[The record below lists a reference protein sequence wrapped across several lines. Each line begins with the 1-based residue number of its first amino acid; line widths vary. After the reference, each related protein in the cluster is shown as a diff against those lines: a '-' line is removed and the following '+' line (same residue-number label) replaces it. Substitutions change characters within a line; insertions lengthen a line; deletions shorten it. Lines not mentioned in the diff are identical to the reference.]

1 MKTGRNLIDL
11 AQELT
16 RQCKAKKDMIVP
28 SQLMRFA
35 TDSGG
40 RSKLTV
46 ETPDGPSHFGVTDLA
61 RRQLAE
67 KLGIPYAYFER
78 MREKQ
83 PDLLDRNVNTWLY
96 SEADRRMVRTLDGNV
111 RAVLSDRYRRLDN
124 YDLAEQVLPILE
136 RLPGG
141 RLASVELTETRMYL
155 KWITS
160 EVREEIQP
168 GDIVEAGVVLTNSE
182 VGLGSLSVQPL
193 VYRLVCRNGLIA
205 SDHTMRKTHLGRL
218 KEAKNDSV
226 IVFKDDT
233 MEAEDRAFFLKVR
246 DTVESAVSDL
256 TFSQLAERMRR
267 TLGIVLSN
275 SKSIRGLA
283 ARLQENEAEKRRLCK
298 ARESCTLDRA
308 AMLGEEFG
316 HCSEGGST
324 TQGSAELTAPAF
336 PRRECLSDR
345 RDGHPPIASLAGVIP
360 RSGPRFKPVASRPER
375 RRAAFKAADSPERRR
390 WPPAQRLLLRYTV
403 RSRLM
408 PCGFGWRLISATS
421 TTPASMTQR
430 GENGSVALVA
440 GVKETAA

>member
-1 MKTGRNLIDL
+1 MHRATRN
-11 AQELT
+11 Q
-16 RQCKAKKDMIVP
+16 RQYTVP
-28 SQLMRFA
+28 SAPRC
-35 TDSGG
+35 
-40 RSKLTV
+40 
-46 ETPDGPSHFGVTDLA
+46 P
-61 RRQLAE
+61 AE
-67 KLGIPYAYFER
+67 RIWRHGF
-78 MREKQ
+78 
-83 PDLLDRNVNTWLY
+83 
-96 SEADRRMVRTLDGNV
+96 
-111 RAVLSDRYRRLDN
+111 
-124 YDLAEQVLPILE
+124 
-136 RLPGG
+136 
-141 RLASVELTETRMYL
+141 
-155 KWITS
+155 
-160 EVREEIQP
+160 
-168 GDIVEAGVVLTNSE
+168 
-182 VGLGSLSVQPL
+182 
-193 VYRLVCRNGLIA
+193 
-205 SDHTMRKTHLGRL
+205 
-218 KEAKNDSV
+218 
-226 IVFKDDT
+226 
-233 MEAEDRAFFLKVR
+233 
-246 DTVESAVSDL
+246 ESAGPDTSGRTSRERWVD
-256 TFSQLAERMRR
+256 FSRRPMFDRTHMEQKPQSNDPPTGSTTIDPGTQPEALAASNKTARERK
-267 TLGIVLSN
+267 SN